1 MFRCLGIPK
10 PKLEPTCGKSLK
22 ENWASTKR
30 LIQKH
35 FTDKTMKSPMEI
47 SNIYLVE
54 QPDDFRMAKKLNCLM
69 SVHLRVE
76 FVFPGLLLPITAG
89 LQNTIRMLYNDFTR
103 KEKLLTKLTA
113 IISA

>member
-1 MFRCLGIPK
+1 
-10 PKLEPTCGKSLK
+10 
-22 ENWASTKR
+22 
-30 LIQKH
+30 
-35 FTDKTMKSPMEI
+35 
-47 SNIYLVE
+47 
-54 QPDDFRMAKKLNCLM
+54 M